1 MILKIAIAD
10 TNEEYVKRILS
21 VLEEYEDLN
30 LSVFTDENTLEQ
42 ALMSQ
47 KFDVLL
53 LMPVRMTDM
62 RTAEKGSFRFCCWM
76 KRKVS
81 HHNFK
86 RLRKSVNTSGS
97 AKFISRY

>member
-53 LMPVRMTDM
+53 FDASVYDGH
-62 RTAEKGSFRFCCWM
+62 ADG
-76 KRKVS
+76 RKKVPS
-81 HHNFK
+81 D
-86 RLRKSVNTSGS
+86 S
-97 AKFISRY
+97 AAG

>member
-53 LMPVRMTDM
+53 FD
-62 RTAEKGSFRFCCWM
+62 ASAYDGHADGGKRF
-76 KRKVS
+76 
-81 HHNFK
+81 
-86 RLRKSVNTSGS
+86 LPILT
-97 AKFISRY
+97 ISKD

>member
-53 LMPVRMTDM
+53 FD
-62 RTAEKGSFRFCCWM
+62 ASAYDGHADGGKGSFRFCCWM

>member
-42 ALMSQ
+42 ALMS
-47 KFDVLL
+47 
-53 LMPVRMTDM
+53 PVCMMDM

>member
-62 RTAEKGSFRFCCWM
+62 RTAEKVPSD
-76 KRKVS
+76 
-81 HHNFK
+81 
-86 RLRKSVNTSGS
+86 S
-97 AKFISRY
+97 AAG